1 MKKLLISLF
10 AIMAMVSCTED
21 GVTDNGGGNNNQ
33 AVNTIEAGTIYVEV
47 SCSEST
53 LLNHIYEEFGS
64 NVISIQKKDNG
75 YLITLKEGFEEIPK
89 LTFYD
94 CSWLNSIIIGYGI
107 KSIGNGAFY
116 GTGLE
121 NVTIPDSVISIGA
134 GAFSNCL
141 LLTNIT
147 IPSSVISIGGDTFLN
162 NISLKSVTINGNITS
177 ISESMFGYCA
187 SLESITIPNSVTSI
201 ESYAFDG
208 CESLHSIT
216 IPESVTSI
224 GERAFTRCKSLTA
237 FYGKYASSDNRCLI
251 VDGVLNSFA
260 PSGLTEYTI
269 PSSVTSIGNRA
280 FLECETIKSVFIS
293 YGVTSI
299 GDRAFRGCEALV
311 DIHISDSV
319 TTIGEEA
326 FDGCI
331 ALTDVTI
338 GNSVK
343 MIGTFAFTYCKS
355 LSEVYC
361 KPIMPPSLGQDPFGF
376 PSPTVSKIYV
386 PAGSINAYKTA
397 SDWRYLKNK
406 IIGYN
411 FE

>member
-33 AVNTIEAGTIYVEV
+33 GVNTIEASTIYVEV
-47 SCSEST
+47 SCSESS
-53 LLNHIYEEFGS
+53 LLNHIYEEFDS
-64 NVISIQKKDNG
+64 NVTSIQKKDNG

-89 LTFYD
+89 HTFYD

-107 KSIGNGAFY
+107 KSIGNSAFN
-116 GTGLE
+116 GSGLR
-121 NVTIPDSVISIGA
+121 NVAIPDSVISIGS
-134 GAFSNCL
+134 GAFSNSS
-141 LLTNIT
+141 LTSIT
-147 IPSSVISIGGDTFLN
+147 IPGSVISIGNYTFLGCH
-162 NISLKSVTINGNITS
+162 SLESVKINSGVTS
-177 ISESMFGYCA
+177 IVEGMFGSCD

-201 ESYAFDG
+201 ESYAFYG

-224 GERAFTRCKSLTA
+224 EEYVFPGCKSLTA

-269 PSSVTSIGNRA
+269 PNSVTSIGNRA
-280 FLECETIKSVFIS
+280 FAGCKTIKNVFIP

-299 GDRAFRGCEALV
+299 GNKAFRGCETLV
-311 DIHISDSV
+311 GIHISDSV
-319 TTIGEEA
+319 TTIGEMA
-326 FDGCI
+326 FDYCI

-343 MIGTFAFTYCKS
+343 MIGAFAFDACKS
-355 LSEVYC
+355 LSEAYC
-361 KPIMPPSLGQDPFGF
+361 KPITPPSLGQDPFGF